1 MLEKNNYRLGFWLA
15 VGAAA
20 GFSAKAIFVKLAYLV
35 PSVDGGAS
43 HIDPVTLLALRMLFA
58 APVFVIAACRMMNNS
73 GRLLSRDWFA
83 LIGVGLAG
91 YYGASI
97 LDFWGLQ
104 YISAGLERLIL
115 FTYPSLTL
123 LLGVAFLKNRFRARE
138 VSALILTYIGVAV
151 AFAHDMKFAGDT
163 RAVWIGA
170 GLVFASSL
178 AYAIYLVGGGQ
189 LIARLG
195 STRFT
200 ALAMAISTGATIIH
214 YAIARPWPE
223 VLEQPWEIYALAAGM
238 AIFSTIIPV
247 FMQSAAIKHI
257 GAAHASMVGMLGPVA
272 TIFMGWAILDEIFSA
287 WQLLGAVLVIAG
299 IALLIRR

>member
-1 MLEKNNYRLGFWLA
+1 MLEKHNYRLGFWLA

-35 PSVDGGAS
+35 PSVDAGAS

-58 APVFVIAACRMMNNS
+58 APVFVIAAYRMNNS
-73 GRLLSRDWFA
+73 GRLLSRDWLA

-123 LLGVAFLKNRFRARE
+123 LLGVAFLKKRFRARE
-138 VSALILTYIGVAV
+138 VSALILTYLGIAV

-163 RAVWIGA
+163 RTVWMGA

-195 STRFT
+195 SARFT

-214 YAIARPWPE
+214 YAVARPWPE

-272 TIFMGWAILDEIFSA
+272 TLFMGWAILDEILSV
-287 WQLLGAVLVIAG
+287 WQLMGAVLVIAG
-299 IALLIRR
+299 ITLLIKR

>member
-1 MLEKNNYRLGFWLA
+1 
-15 VGAAA
+15 
-20 GFSAKAIFVKLAYLV
+20 
-35 PSVDGGAS
+35 
-43 HIDPVTLLALRMLFA
+43 
-58 APVFVIAACRMMNNS
+58 
-73 GRLLSRDWFA
+73 
-83 LIGVGLAG
+83 
-91 YYGASI
+91 
-97 LDFWGLQ
+97 
-104 YISAGLERLIL
+104 
-115 FTYPSLTL
+115 
-123 LLGVAFLKNRFRARE
+123 
-138 VSALILTYIGVAV
+138 
-151 AFAHDMKFAGDT
+151 MKFAGDT

-272 TIFMGWAILDEIFSA
+272 TIFMGWAILDEILSA

>member
-43 HIDPVTLLALRMLFA
+43 HIDPITLLALRMLFA
-58 APVFVIAACRMMNNS
+58 APVFVIAAYRTNNS
-73 GRLLSRDWFA
+73 GRLLSRDWLA

-138 VSALILTYIGVAV
+138 VLALILTYIGVAV
-151 AFAHDMKFAGDT
+151 AFAHDIKFAGDT
-163 RAVWIGA
+163 RTVWIGS

-195 STRFT
+195 SARFT

-223 VLEQPWEIYALAAGM
+223 VLVQPWEIYALAAGM

-247 FMQSAAIKHI
+247 FMQSAAIKRM
-257 GAAHASMVGMLGPVA
+257 GAAHASMIGMLGPVA
-272 TIFMGWAILDEIFSA
+272 TIFMGWAILDEILSA
-287 WQLLGAVLVIAG
+287 WQLLGAVLVIGG
-299 IALLIRR
+299 IALLVRR